1 LCSLIERSFRSISWL
16 HLIFVLGTLTGG
28 VEPRSGPTLRSYI
41 YKEIYK
47 LTAKILLSYVSRY
60 FCFSYNFCKYFLKR
74 ILRSM
79 KVEMCGRPPLF
90 HMSPA
95 FSALPEK
102 LAFHGASLF
111 EPSSKLL
118 QQRCEANLNYS
129 TDGGIIL
136 LSTSWLLLQI
146 QSH

>member
-1 LCSLIERSFRSISWL
+1 
-16 HLIFVLGTLTGG
+16 
-28 VEPRSGPTLRSYI
+28 
-41 YKEIYK
+41 
-47 LTAKILLSYVSRY
+47 
-60 FCFSYNFCKYFLKR
+60 
-74 ILRSM
+74 
-79 KVEMCGRPPLF
+79 
-90 HMSPA
+90 MSPA